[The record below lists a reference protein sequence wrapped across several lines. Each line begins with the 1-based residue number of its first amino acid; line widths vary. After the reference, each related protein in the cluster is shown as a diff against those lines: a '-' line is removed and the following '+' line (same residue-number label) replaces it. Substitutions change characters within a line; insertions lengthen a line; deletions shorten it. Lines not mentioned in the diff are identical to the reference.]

1 MILYPVHDLGTWA
14 VCSAAPVLPQAGL
27 GWGCSVIQSHVNMQS
42 VLLSP
47 AYFNTKTN
55 DVHGAQEGF

>member
-1 MILYPVHDLGTWA
+1 MTWEPGLCVLQLLSSPRQGWVGDA
-14 VCSAAPVLPQAGL
+14 VS
-27 GWGCSVIQSHVNMQS
+27 SQSHVNMQS